1 MVLRKLYREGHSEKH
16 INFFVDSM
24 AFQKSFLSAYDQV
37 FFTAERA
44 ADQIVQTFNN
54 VKWQICPRSLMS

>member
-24 AFQKSFLSAYDQV
+24 AFQKSFLSAYDQGL
-37 FFTAERA
+37 TAERA

-54 VKWQICPRSLMS
+54 VKWQIRLRSLMS